1 MSIQHALLV
10 IAIMVYGN
18 WCTWEYPCIVMLL
31 TFKNLKSVQVTIGA
45 TSIVNMAERLGLK
58 KHTECY
64 CIEKIYAHYTHP
76 DLLGFE
82 RSENMRI

>member
-1 MSIQHALLV
+1 
-10 IAIMVYGN
+10 
-18 WCTWEYPCIVMLL
+18 MLL
-31 TFKNLKSVQVTIGA
+31 TFKNLKSVQVTSGA